1 MCNDDIGDLT
11 CHYMISI
18 PSMESGYLTSI
29 IKVSL
34 YLKWIERLGSE
45 CLCHTSINRFPAHL
59 QYLEKLLRGPSYWL
73 YRLMY
78 NQPIG
83 TSCLA
88 VFKQRQPN
96 WLINRPNGIILSAAA
111 AGQGSGQLGTGAV
124 SCPEQMITHGQHQII
139 SPLASTD
146 RFLGTQPY
154 FTLQQWNSEI
164 EIVIW
169 HRHVREAHKHTP
181 KANTPTHT
189 FVWGHTLGVAG
200 KLYPAL
206 PWASPSIMLSQSL
219 DKQTSRQDRL
229 KLIVRLLRLK
239 CCLGTRRGEAI
250 EKW

>member
-124 SCPEQMITHGQHQII
+124 SCPEQMITHGQII

-146 RFLGTQPY
+146 SFLGTQPY

-164 EIVIW
+164 EIIIW
-169 HRHVREAHKHTP
+169 HRHVDMHGKHT
-181 KANTPTHT
+181 NT
-189 FVWGHTLGVAG
+189 
-200 KLYPAL
+200 
-206 PWASPSIMLSQSL
+206 
-219 DKQTSRQDRL
+219 QTWS
-229 KLIVRLLRLK
+229 
-239 CCLGTRRGEAI
+239 
-250 EKW
+250 